1 MRTFPGV
8 SILSPGEV
16 GYGAR
21 MKVSVALAVLGLQA
35 LQLCALAG
43 NSVVNLSHYDLMR
56 PDFDR
61 MREQGILGIIHE
73 SSYPK
78 YVRDEKYAERQNAA
92 VGAGM
97 LWGAYHFA
105 DATDPVRQ
113 ADHFLD
119 VVESSWRRARPGGR
133 PNEILLVLD
142 FEKNG
147 HYPGGTMRVD
157 QAARFVEYVHRRTGR
172 YPGLYG
178 SEYRLRQ
185 ILNATNVRPADRQVL
200 SRCWLWVANYHHT
213 PGPVPPF
220 RNWQMWQYTGDGVCD
235 LPRSSHPKSI
245 ANIKNAER
253 NIFPGGTEAL
263 RQFWQTNGWK
273 PDAVSQ

>member
-1 MRTFPGV
+1 
-8 SILSPGEV
+8 
-16 GYGAR
+16 
-21 MKVSVALAVLGLQA
+21 MKVALALAVLVLSA
-35 LQLCALAG
+35 LPTGGARAG
-43 NSVVNLSHYDLMR
+43 SSVVNLSHYDLMR
-56 PDFDR
+56 PDFAR
-61 MREQGILGIIHE
+61 MKEQGVHAIIHE

-78 YVRDEKYAERQNAA
+78 YVRDEKYADRQEAA

-105 DATDPVRQ
+105 DATSPLLQ
-113 ADHFLD
+113 AEHFLK

-133 PNEILLVLD
+133 PEEVLLVLD

-147 HYPGGTMRVD
+147 HYPGGTMRVE
-157 QAARFVEYVHRRTGR
+157 QAAQFVEYVRRRTGK

-185 ILNATNVRPADRQVL
+185 ILNAPSVRPADRETL
-200 SRCWLWVANYHHT
+200 SRCWLWVANYHHL
-213 PGPVPPF
+213 PGKVAPWKDW
-220 RNWQMWQYTGDGVCD
+220 RLWQYTGDGVCD

-253 NIFPGGTEAL
+253 NMFRGDTGALRAFWKANAWQPEAL
-263 RQFWQTNGWK
+263 
-273 PDAVSQ
+273 PE